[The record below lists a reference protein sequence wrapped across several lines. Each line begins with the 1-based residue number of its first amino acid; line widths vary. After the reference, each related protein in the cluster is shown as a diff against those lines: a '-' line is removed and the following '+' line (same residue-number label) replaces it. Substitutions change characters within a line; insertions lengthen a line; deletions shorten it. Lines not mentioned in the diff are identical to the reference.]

1 MLFPLFAMLLNS
13 HLFNNI
19 LHETQVHYVNIF
31 VSKSQSDGLDDTI
44 IQ

>member
-1 MLFPLFAMLLNS
+1 MLLNS

-19 LHETQVHYVNIF
+19 LHETQTHCVNIF
-31 VSKSQSDGLDDTI
+31 VFEMKFDGLDDTI